1 MHKLS
6 LLACAVFIVG
16 CGTPATYKDPQG
28 RELVVSLDKV
38 NIQDF
43 ATAGSQMLQSMISSP
58 SFSKGA
64 PVLQLGSITNDTA
77 DNFDTALL
85 LSKLTVPLVNA
96 NRVTLLDNDATAN
109 AARATSG
116 SNANVPR
123 AEYVLKGK
131 ILEDRSNAGSTR
143 QSSFVFQ
150 LTLVEVK
157 RGVAVWTEEKI
168 VTKQGTKN
176 AVGF

>member
-1 MHKLS
+1 MNKLS

-16 CGTPATYKDPQG
+16 CGTPATYKDANG

>member
-1 MHKLS
+1 MNKLF